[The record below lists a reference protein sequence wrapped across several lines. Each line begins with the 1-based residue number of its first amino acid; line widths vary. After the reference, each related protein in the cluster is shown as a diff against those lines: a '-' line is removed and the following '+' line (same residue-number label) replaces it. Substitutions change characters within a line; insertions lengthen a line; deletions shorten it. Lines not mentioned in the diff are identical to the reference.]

1 MSPSPH
7 LTQLVAGDR
16 AALDRFYR
24 EHARKVLDWV
34 WRLGGRTIDAEDT
47 AHDVFAVA
55 FKRIHTYDPHRS
67 LDAWL
72 YGVTRRVVANARR
85 RAAIRQFVGLDQ
97 IAETPEPGPDA
108 EAQVMTAW
116 RRDQVRK
123 ALDRLKMQHREVV
136 VLMDLEGRSA
146 PEVSEILDVAVGT
159 VYSRLHYGRKA
170 FKDALQ
176 EVLGG
181 IEVSAMA
188 EALGVVA

>member
-24 EHARKVLDWV
+24 EHARQVLDWV

-55 FKRIHTYDPHRS
+55 FKRIHSYDPSRS
-67 LDAWL
+67 VDAWL

-97 IAETPEPGPDA
+97 IAEPPEPGPDA
-108 EAQVMTAW
+108 EAQVLAAW

-159 VYSRLHYGRKA
+159 VYSRLHYGRRA

-181 IEVSAMA
+181 IEMTAMA
-188 EALGVVA
+188 EALGVST